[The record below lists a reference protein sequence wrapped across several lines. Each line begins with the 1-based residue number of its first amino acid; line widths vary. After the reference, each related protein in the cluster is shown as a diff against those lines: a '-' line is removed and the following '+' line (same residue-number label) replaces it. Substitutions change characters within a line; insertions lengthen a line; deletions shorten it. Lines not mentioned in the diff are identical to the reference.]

1 MGSSSKFIVVAIA
14 LVIGLALTPVV
25 AQQTGAMTACT
36 RAVAAGVVTCPFG
49 QGATGIDAGIQ
60 SLINLVPL
68 AYVAALLL
76 TPVYIVFKK
85 QKDM

>member
-1 MGSSSKFIVVAIA
+1 MGSSTKFIVVAIA

-25 AQQTGAMTACT
+25 AQQTSAMTGCT
-36 RAVAAGVVTCPFG
+36 YSAGPPVVCPFG
-49 QGATGIDAGIQ
+49 TGTTGINAGIQ

-76 TPVYIVFKK
+76 TPVYIVFKSK
-85 QKDM
+85 KGM

>member
-1 MGSSSKFIVVAIA
+1 MGSSTKFIVVAIA

-25 AQQTGAMTACT
+25 AQQVTTITACART
-36 RAVAAGVVTCPFG
+36 VAAGVVTCPYG
-49 QGATGIDAGIQ
+49 TGATGIDAGIQ

-76 TPVYIVFKK
+76 TPVYIVFKSK
-85 QKDM
+85 KGM